1 MGMIKTRGAPTALLT
16 SCNTKKRKGAF
27 GPTVI
32 RDTGNLE
39 QSSKITYLLGF
50 EGTWFNHVK
59 WQQKHQQMKLKRS
72 YISWLWREGG
82 ETEPVVLQCRV
93 GGGSGSR
100 RRTWLI
106 TVTSTHSPTQ
116 AALGAEVRD
125 NTGQ

>member
-1 MGMIKTRGAPTALLT
+1 M
-16 SCNTKKRKGAF
+16 
-27 GPTVI
+27 I

-59 WQQKHQQMKLKRS
+59 WQQKHQKMKLKRS

-116 AALGAEVRD
+116 AALGAEVRY